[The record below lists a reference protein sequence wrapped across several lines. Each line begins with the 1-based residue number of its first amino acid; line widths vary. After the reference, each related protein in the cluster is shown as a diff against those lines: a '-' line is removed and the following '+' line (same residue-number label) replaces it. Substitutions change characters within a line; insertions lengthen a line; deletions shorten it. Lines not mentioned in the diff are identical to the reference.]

1 MIAMAESKKGG
12 VVPASITPEQDDLAR
27 IAFAFLRTRGWNVAQ
42 IGREIGYASG
52 SASVMLYR
60 WQRGDRPISGPKA
73 DALIAL
79 ANKIENEASKPPTP
93 PRDISDIRRDV
104 SARGERTPTTRE
116 AIEAVRADLSRA
128 HGRLT
133 AAAERALPL
142 MRPGLLQ
149 AAQQLER
156 FARDLEIG

>member
-27 IAFAFLRTRGWNVAQ
+27 IAFAFLRTRGWDVAQ

-60 WQRGDRPISGPKA
+60 WQRGDRPISGEKA
-73 DALIAL
+73 EALIAL
-79 ANKIENEASKPPTP
+79 ANRIENETSKPAPT
-93 PRDISDIRRDV
+93 RDIVDIRREI
-104 SARGERTPTTRE
+104 ATRTERTPTTRE

-128 HGRLT
+128 HGRLV
-133 AAAERALPL
+133 AAAEKALPL